1 MIKKEEFHRD
11 LIQSVLADAESRG
24 LMNAQCFFETVCEEL
39 TSLGELT
46 NNYTVSEYKK
56 RGLEVYGY
64 DFDEERNILTVISQE
79 FYQEDEIQTLIKDL
93 IETKFKRLKTF
104 FEKAIDELYQD
115 LEPTDP
121 AYSMAFLVHQYYHTG
136 KIDKVRFLIITDG
149 KATRNLKEI
158 PSEVLGDINLE
169 YNVIDIDYLFS
180 IYKNESQN
188 IDSEIETDLK
198 FLKINDENDSYQSYL
213 SVLPGELI
221 YNIYEKYGK
230 KILEQNV
237 RTFLQFRGN
246 VNKGLRNTIE
256 YKPEMFFAY
265 NNGITATA
273 TSLEIENNKIT
284 KIFNFQVVNGGQT
297 TSSIFAAKK
306 KNNIDLSMINVQMK
320 LSVVNPEYNVDD
332 FVSKVA
338 EYANTQNKVNP
349 SDFFSNSP
357 FHKDMKDHSKRIWA
371 PAVGGIQQRTR
382 WYYERVRGEY
392 LNEQA
397 YLSDSEKR
405 KFQSENPKTQ
415 YFEKTFISKSENS
428 WELKPNIV
436 AKGAQFSFKHFSE
449 EITGMLE
456 KNNYAITEDY
466 FKDVISRVILFRQVE
481 KMISR
486 APWYDGG
493 YRAQT
498 VTYSIAYLSYK
509 VKEINKYFN
518 FKYIWDNQKLP
529 LNLMGILDVIT
540 EKVYNS
546 ITNPP
551 EGSANVASWAKK
563 VDCWERVKRIPIYF
577 NIDDNLLLDREENRY
592 EKRQAIKEVKL
603 LKGIEMQV
611 FVIQQKGDFWR
622 KTFNYFNDHYVD
634 ANISNMQMDILR
646 KYANDSLGRDN
657 YPSEKQS
664 KILYNLYVQ
673 AKDEGLS
680 FD

>member
-1 MIKKEEFHRD
+1 MINKEEFHRD
-11 LIQSVLADAESRG
+11 LIQSILADAESRG
-24 LMNAQCFFETVCEEL
+24 LMKAQCFFETVCEEL
-39 TSLGELT
+39 VVLGELT

-56 RGLEVYGY
+56 KGLEVYGY
-64 DFDEERNILTVISQE
+64 DYDEERNILTIISQE
-79 FYQEDEIQTLIKDL
+79 FFQENVIQTLINNL
-93 IETKFKRLKTF
+93 IETKFKRLKKF
-104 FEKAIDELYQD
+104 FEKAINELYED

-121 AYSMAFLVHQYYHTG
+121 AYSMAYLIWKNYEEG
-136 KIDKVRFLIITDG
+136 RIDKVRFMIVTDG
-149 KATRNLKEI
+149 KTTRNLKEI
-158 PSEVLGDINLE
+158 PSEKFNNIDFEHSI
-169 YNVIDIDYLFS
+169 IDIDLLYS
-180 IYKNESQN
+180 IYKSESQN
-188 IDSEIETDLK
+188 IDSEIETDLN
-198 FLKINDENDSYQSYL
+198 FLKINDEDDSYQSYL

-221 YNIYEKYGK
+221 YDIYDKYGK

-256 YKPEMFFAY
+256 FKPEMFFAY

-284 KIFNFQVVNGGQT
+284 KIYNFQVVNGGQT
-297 TSSIFAAKK
+297 TSSIYSAKK
-306 KNNIDLSMINVQMK
+306 KNKIDLSMINVQMK
-320 LSVVNPEYNVDD
+320 LSVVNPECNIDD

-357 FHKDMKDHSKRIWA
+357 FHKDMKDHSKRVWA
-371 PAVGGIQQRTR
+371 PAVWGMQQRSR

-397 YLSDSEKR
+397 YLSASEKT
-405 KFQSENPKTQ
+405 KFQLENPKSQ

-428 WELKPNIV
+428 WEQKPNIV

-449 EITGMLE
+449 EITNKLE

-466 FKDVISRVILFRQVE
+466 FKDVICRIILFRNVE
-481 KMISR
+481 KMISN

-509 VKEINKYFN
+509 LSQSNKYFN
-518 FKYIWDNQKLP
+518 FNNIWKNQKLP
-529 LNLMGILDVIT
+529 DNLIDVLEEIT
-540 EKVYNS
+540 MVVYRS
-546 ITNPP
+546 ITAPS

-563 VDCWERVKRIPIYF
+563 IQCWERIKTIPMHL
-577 NIDDNLLLDREENRY
+577 DLEDNLLLDREESRY
-592 EKRQAIKEVKL
+592 VTREAVKEVKI
-603 LKGIEMQV
+603 LKGIEMQI
-611 FVIQQKGDFWR
+611 FVIQQKEGFWIR
-622 KTFNYFNDHYVD
+622 IFNYFNDHYAD
-634 ANISNMQMDILR
+634 SNISNMQMDILR
-646 KYANDSLGRDN
+646 KYANGNLGRDN

-664 KILYNLYVQ
+664 KILYNLYIQ
-673 AKDEGLS
+673 AKNEGLS
-680 FD
+680 FA